1 MKKTRAT
8 TILGVRHKGKVVMGG
23 DGQITFGEV
32 VLKHKTSKIRKL
44 YNDSILVGFAGGTSD
59 ALALLDHFE
68 SRLEEHNG
76 QLERAAHELAR
87 DWRTD
92 RMLRRLE
99 AMIVAMDAQRS
110 LLISGE
116 GDLLTPDDDVI
127 SIGSGSAYA
136 TAAARAYVDASKLGA
151 AQIVKRSLLI
161 AADMC
166 IYTNTDIQIL
176 ELQLC
181 NH

>member
-23 DGQITFGEV
+23 DGQITFGEM
-32 VLKHKTSKIRKL
+32 VLKHRTSKIRKL

-176 ELQLC
+176 EL
-181 NH
+181 

>member
-23 DGQITFGEV
+23 DGQVTFGEM

-136 TAAARAYVDASKLGA
+136 TAAARAYVDASKLAA

-176 ELQLC
+176 EL
-181 NH
+181 

>member
-1 MKKTRAT
+1 MKARGT

-23 DGQITFGEV
+23 DGQITFGEM

-44 YNDSILVGFAGGTSD
+44 YNDSVLVGFAGGTAD

-68 SRLEEHNG
+68 SRLEEYNG

-99 AMIVAMDAQRS
+99 AMIVAMDAERS

-116 GDLLTPDDDVI
+116 GDLLTPDDDLI
-127 SIGSGSAYA
+127 SIGSGASYA
-136 TAAARAYVDASKLGA
+136 TAAARAYVDGSKLGA
-151 AQIVKRSLLI
+151 AQIVKRSLMI
-161 AADMC
+161 AAEMC
-166 IYTNTDIQIL
+166 IYTNADIQII
-176 ELQLC
+176 EL
-181 NH
+181 

>member
-1 MKKTRAT
+1 MKATHGT

-23 DGQITFGEV
+23 DGQITFGEM

-68 SRLEEHNG
+68 TRLEEHGG

-99 AMIVAMDAQRS
+99 AMIVAMDGQRS

-151 AQIVKRSLLI
+151 SQIAKRSLLI

-166 IYTNTDIQIL
+166 IYTNTDIQII
-176 ELQLC
+176 EL
-181 NH
+181 

>member
-1 MKKTRAT
+1 LKATRGT

-23 DGQITFGEV
+23 DGQITFGEM

-44 YNDSILVGFAGGTSD
+44 YNDSILVGFAGGTAD

-99 AMIVAMDAQRS
+99 AMVVAMDSERS

-116 GDLLTPDDDVI
+116 GDLLTPDDEVI
-127 SIGSGSAYA
+127 SIGSGAAYA

-151 AQIVKRSLLI
+151 AQIAKRSLMI

-176 ELQLC
+176 EL
-181 NH
+181 

>member
-1 MKKTRAT
+1 MAIRGT

-23 DGQITFGEV
+23 DGQVTFGEM
-32 VLKHKTSKIRKL
+32 VLKHKTTKVRKL
-44 YNDSILVGFAGGTSD
+44 YNDTILVGFAGGTAD

-68 SRLEEHNG
+68 TRLGEHNG

-99 AMIVAMDAQRS
+99 AMIVAMDAERS

-116 GDLLTPDDDVI
+116 GDLLTPDGGVI
-127 SIGSGSAYA
+127 SIGSGASYA
-136 TAAARAYVDASKLGA
+136 TAAARAYIDASKLGA

-166 IYTNTDIQIL
+166 IYTNTDIQVL
-176 ELQLC
+176 EL
-181 NH
+181 

>member
-23 DGQITFGEV
+23 DGQITFGEM

-161 AADMC
+161 AAEMC

-176 ELQLC
+176 EL
-181 NH
+181 

>member
-1 MKKTRAT
+1 M
-8 TILGVRHKGKVVMGG
+8 
-23 DGQITFGEV
+23 DG
-32 VLKHKTSKIRKL
+32 
-44 YNDSILVGFAGGTSD
+44 
-59 ALALLDHFE
+59 
-68 SRLEEHNG
+68 
-76 QLERAAHELAR
+76 
-87 DWRTD
+87 
-92 RMLRRLE
+92 
-99 AMIVAMDAQRS
+99 QRS

-151 AQIVKRSLLI
+151 SQISKRSLLI

-176 ELQLC
+176 EL
-181 NH
+181 